1 MTVSNVST
9 LASQNVKSYSNDTS
23 ALNTKQGKES
33 ATVELSETAQ
43 KYLDNKHDIFENPIA
58 QNIDY
63 QKEAMNFSKAS
74 VNSYAGSFMASQ
86 ANSGS
91 SQVTNLI
98 S

>member
-9 LASQNVKSYSNDTS
+9 LASQNVKNYSNDSNT
-23 ALNTKQGKES
+23 LNTRKEKES

-43 KYLDNKHDIFENPIA
+43 KYLNNKHDIFENPIA
-58 QNIDY
+58 QNVDY
-63 QKEAMNFSKAS
+63 KQESMNFSKAS

-86 ANSGS
+86 ANIGS
-91 SQVTNLI
+91 SQVANLI